1 MVSYSLNTIHK
12 IVHSIDKSPDLSHA
26 LNNLVSGI
34 HKALGVDVCSI
45 YLSDTITRT
54 NILMA
59 TQGLNPDAVG
69 KVVLPFEEGLVGLV
83 TELSEPVNISNAPA
97 HPRFKYVPEAGED
110 PFKSF
115 LGVPVTRQGEQ
126 LAVLVVQQTTSR
138 RFGEQEIAFLTTL
151 AALLAGNIAIARARG
166 LIDDY
171 FSTETS
177 GGGVFTGVAGAPG
190 IIIGKGVVHYHNNQI
205 AEVPDRPAASI
216 PEEEERL
223 RAAIE
228 AVVSESKTVGEQL
241 GGTLPATDQLVFNAY
256 ALIAGSDQLVN
267 ETIERI
273 RAGNWAPGA
282 LRDTIESFAAR
293 FESLDEPYMRER
305 ANDIRS
311 IGQRILG
318 YLFTEEHKEYAYPEK
333 TVLIGENLSPLDLG
347 SVPLEKLA
355 AIVSGHGSAYAHLAI
370 LAHALNIPAV
380 LGLAGRVPLNRLDG
394 MTLIVDGYKGQ
405 ILVSPSQEEL
415 SEYQGLIQGE
425 AQLARGMAA
434 LKDLPAVTT
443 DGVRIHLYTNT
454 GLLTGHS
461 HAFDVGT
468 EGIGLYRSEVPFM
481 NRDSFPGE
489 EEQRQI
495 YRQVIEAYMPKP
507 VTLRTL
513 DVGGD
518 KVLPYFHRKEPNP
531 FLGWRGIRVVLDH
544 PEMLLTQVRAML
556 RASEGYD
563 KLKILLPMISNI
575 DELERAMTLI
585 RRAYDHVVSDGYTI
599 RFPEIGAM
607 IEVPS
612 AVYLIDS
619 ITRRVD
625 FLSIGTNDL
634 IQYLLAID
642 RNNEHVAKLFDP
654 LHPPVLEALRLI
666 VDAAHRHAKPVSVCG
681 EAAGDPALTILLIAM
696 RVDSLSVSAGDLP
709 RVKWVIRTLSWTRAN
724 ELWQQARTME
734 HASEIRQLME
744 QELAQ
749 QGLSRL
755 VGHGK

>member
-1 MVSYSLNTIHK
+1 MVSYSLNTIQK
-12 IVHSIDKSPDLSHA
+12 IVHSIDKAPGLPQA
-26 LNNLVSGI
+26 LNHLVTGI
-34 HKALGVDVCSI
+34 HQAAGVDVCSI
-45 YLSDTITRT
+45 YLTDTANRT

-59 TQGLNPDAVG
+59 TYGLNPEAVG

-83 TELSEPVNISNAPA
+83 TEMSEPVNISDAPA

-151 AALLAGNIAIARARG
+151 AALIAGNIAIAKARG

-171 FSTETS
+171 FSAET
-177 GGGVFTGVAGAPG
+177 GGGGLFAGVAGAPG
-190 IIIGKGVVHYHNNQI
+190 IVIGQGLVNYRKNHI
-205 AEVPDRPAASI
+205 AEIPDRPAEDVA
-216 PEEEERL
+216 EEEAHL
-223 RAAIE
+223 RAAID
-228 AVVSESKTVGEQL
+228 AVVKESKSVGEQL
-241 GGTLPATDQLVFNAY
+241 GGSLPQTDQLLFNAY
-256 ALIAGSDQLVN
+256 ALIAGSDQLVG
-267 ETIERI
+267 ETVARI

-282 LRDTIESFAAR
+282 LRETIESFAAR
-293 FESLDEPYMRER
+293 FESLEDPYMRER
-305 ANDIRS
+305 AGDIRD

-318 YLFTEEHKEYAYPEK
+318 YMLKDDQKASEYPDQAI
-333 TVLIGENLSPLDLG
+333 LIGENLSPLDLG
-347 SVPLEKLA
+347 RVPIEKLA
-355 AIVSGHGSAYAHLAI
+355 AVISGHGSAYSHLAI

-394 MTLIVDGYKGQ
+394 RTLIVDGYKGH
-405 ILVSPSQEEL
+405 IIVSPSKEEL
-415 SEYQGLIQGE
+415 NEYRRLIRSE
-425 AQLARGMAA
+425 AQLAHELSA

-443 DGVRIHLYTNT
+443 DGVRIHLLTNT
-454 GLLTGHS
+454 GLMTSHA

-468 EGIGLYRSEVPFM
+468 EGIGLYRTEVPFM
-481 NRDSFPGE
+481 NRDNFPGE
-489 EEQRQI
+489 EEQRHI
-495 YRQVIEAYMPKP
+495 YRQVIETYMPKP

-513 DVGGD
+513 DAGGD
-518 KVLPYFHRKEPNP
+518 KVLPYLNRKEPNP
-531 FLGWRGIRVVLDH
+531 FLGWRGIRVTLDH
-544 PEMLLTQVRAML
+544 PELLLTQVRAML

-575 DELERAMTLI
+575 DELDRAMSLI
-585 RRAYDHVVSDGYTI
+585 RRAYDHVINDGYEI

-612 AVYLIDS
+612 AVYLIDA
-619 ITRRVD
+619 ICKRVD

-642 RNNEHVAKLFDP
+642 RNNEQVARLFDP

-666 VDAAHRHAKPVSVCG
+666 VEAGRRHGRHVSVCG
-681 EAAGDPALTILLIAM
+681 EAAGDPELAILFAAM

-709 RVKWVIRTLSWTRAN
+709 RVKCVIRALSWERAD
-724 ELWQQARTME
+724 EIWREARTME
-734 HASEIRQLME
+734 HAVEIRHLLE
-744 QELAQ
+744 GELERL
-749 QGLSRL
+749 GLSRL